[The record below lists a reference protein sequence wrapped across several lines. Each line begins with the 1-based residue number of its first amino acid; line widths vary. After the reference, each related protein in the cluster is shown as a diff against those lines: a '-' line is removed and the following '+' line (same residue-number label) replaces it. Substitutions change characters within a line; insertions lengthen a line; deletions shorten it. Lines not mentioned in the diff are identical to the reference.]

1 MGLSTGEVEPEVS
14 TETVHRGGPEEGGL
28 THTHTHTQRF
38 QEATVTL
45 GDMHI
50 NIYIACLPFQ
60 FFKMPDL
67 IW

>member
-1 MGLSTGEVEPEVS
+1 MGLSTGEVEPEES
-14 TETVHRGGPEEGGL
+14 TGNSPRGGPEEGGL
-28 THTHTHTQRF
+28 THTHTHRF

-50 NIYIACLPFQ
+50 GIYIACLPFQ